1 MVTGLPIG
9 LLLTVRRQPCK
20 ANPPRGRLINTARYR
35 TPDFDRADR
44 LQAVINCL
52 NRIIISPFSGELQS
66 GKRCNN
72 SLFFKEK
79 TDAQWILQ
87 IISAW
92 LAPQFIGVEPA
103 QCER

>member
-1 MVTGLPIG
+1 M
-9 LLLTVRRQPCK
+9 
-20 ANPPRGRLINTARYR
+20 NTARYR

-44 LQAVINCL
+44 LQAVIISL

-72 SLFFKEK
+72 FLFFKEK
-79 TDAQWILQ
+79 QTHNLSYKLYLWGSL
-87 IISAW
+87 SSS
-92 LAPQFIGVEPA
+92 LALSRA